1 MVGINEKKELLN
13 HDKDFFKPKFLKLD
27 EEYTETLTD
36 FINDYDIFLK
46 NALAN
51 HTKIR

>member
-1 MVGINEKKELLN
+1 MVGINEKKELAT
-13 HDKDFFKPKFLKLD
+13 HDKGFFKPKFLELD
-27 EEYTETLTD
+27 EEYTETLAD

-51 HTKIR
+51 HTKIK